1 MYLHKKELKALIG
14 ASQRAKISAWLK
26 KNGIPYMIDAT
37 GWPVVSESV
46 ILSKLGQP
54 TKKEPR
60 INFA

>member
-14 ASQRAKISAWLK
+14 ASQREKIIPWLK
-26 KNGIPYMIDAT
+26 QNRIPYLIDAT
-37 GWPVVSESV
+37 GWPVVSEAV
-46 ILSKLGQP
+46 ILSKLGQA